1 MTWRQNGKLWL
12 SLRLRHP
19 SSWNNVAL
27 NASRTVFNSHGP
39 YCNSSET
46 VWQSFNCFILERG
59 YYNRVLNVYDE
70 VLLFITEH
78 KVAEKWLSGNGLQK
92 ASTSHTDPLHNVLL
106 PFLPFL
112 WNIWKYRIQIIGRGK
127 GVPFMPNFLSLPQWG
142 SVS

>member
-1 MTWRQNGKLWL
+1 MVSCDF

-78 KVAEKWLSGNGLQK
+78 KVAEKWLK
-92 ASTSHTDPLHNVLL
+92 RKWASESIDITYGPLA
-106 PFLPFL
+106 
-112 WNIWKYRIQIIGRGK
+112 
-127 GVPFMPNFLSLPQWG
+127 
-142 SVS
+142 